1 MQRGFDLLCTRRL
14 RRYLFIQLPFDPV
27 AVVLVLLAMIICAL
41 GADTYTNPVIPEIGP
56 ADPAVIRHD
65 GKYYMYCTGDNRS
78 YHVYTSYDLVNW
90 SKGSRVFVPG
100 GVNIW
105 APDIYYNQADQTFY
119 MYYTADW
126 NIGVATCDT
135 PDGIF
140 VDQGVLLN
148 GYIDAHLFRDD
159 DGSLYLYYTNV
170 GTIYVQVMT
179 DLLHLGANRNQ
190 VMHPTEPWETAAGSV
205 TEGPWLLKHDGT
217 YYLLYSGSGANT
229 PYYAV
234 GYATAS
240 HPMGPWTKYPGNPII
255 SRGDGV
261 YGPGHGCVTT
271 DDAGNLWHV
280 YHQKNTSDVAWDRFI
295 CIDPMWFDASG
306 VLHSQATRGA
316 PQPAPYITADFQ
328 EMVAHW
334 ELNGDYTDSSSAGH
348 DALGYGTPQFVVGA
362 DGTAV
367 GAVRVTPSSG
377 WATAGTW
384 NPSDATG
391 DLSISLWLKWS
402 GTNGTWQ
409 SFLAKRDGDWS
420 NENVLWQLCTDENG
434 NHLWFQSPRSLVYVD
449 NSLMAGEWH
458 HIVATFDGYTGLIY
472 INGIVRGSGSFEF
485 GDAVDAIITLGG
497 NSGGSAPAREFTNG
511 ILDDVRLYNYP
522 ISDLE
527 VAQLY
532 TPISGDAV
540 CVESLRPQHDYNGDC
555 VVNLPDFAAFVQRWL
570 YCGLVP
576 DCLP

>member
-1 MQRGFDLLCTRRL
+1 MSL
-14 RRYLFIQLPFDPV
+14 I
-27 AVVLVLLAMIICAL
+27 LLAAATL
-41 GADTYTNPVIPEIGP
+41 AHAADTYTNPVIPEIGP

-65 GKYYMYCTGDNRS
+65 GKYYMYCTGDNTS

-105 APDIYYNQADQTFY
+105 APDIYYNQSDQTFY

-135 PDGIF
+135 PDGAF
-140 VDQGVLLN
+140 VDRGVLLN

-159 DGSLYLYYTNV
+159 DGSLYLYYTNI
-170 GTIYVQVMT
+170 GTIYVQQMT
-179 DLLHLGANRNQ
+179 DLLHLGANRNV

-205 TEGPWLLKHDGT
+205 TEGPWLLKHNGT

-240 HPMGPWTKYPGNPII
+240 HPMGPWTKYPGNPIVFR
-255 SRGDGV
+255 SDGV

-280 YHQKNTSDVAWDRFI
+280 YHQKEGTDVAWDRFI

-306 VLHSQATRGA
+306 VLHSQATRGTEQAA
-316 PQPAPYITADFQ
+316 PHITTDFQ
-328 EMVAHW
+328 KMVAHW
-334 ELNGDYTDSSSAGH
+334 ELNGDYTDSSGAGR
-348 DALGYGTPQFVVGA
+348 DASPYGTPQFVVGV
-362 DGTAV
+362 DGTAG
-367 GAVRVTPSSG
+367 GAAWITSYSS

-409 SFLAKRDGDWS
+409 SFLAKRDGDWA
-420 NENVLWQLCTDENG
+420 NETVLWQLCTNENG

-449 NSLMAGEWH
+449 NSLTAGEWH
-458 HIVATFDGYTGLIY
+458 HIVATFDGYTGRTYL
-472 INGIVRGSGSFEF
+472 NGVLRGTGSFQF

-511 ILDDVRLYNYP
+511 TLDDIRFYNYP
-522 ISDLE
+522 ISDLDI
-527 VAQLY
+527 ALLY
-532 TPISGDAV
+532 TPISGDTV
-540 CVESLRPQHDYNGDC
+540 CVESLRPQYDHNGDC
-555 VVNLPDFAAFVQRWL
+555 VVNLPDFAAFVQRWFD
-570 YCGLVP
+570 CGLVP
-576 DCLP
+576 DCIP